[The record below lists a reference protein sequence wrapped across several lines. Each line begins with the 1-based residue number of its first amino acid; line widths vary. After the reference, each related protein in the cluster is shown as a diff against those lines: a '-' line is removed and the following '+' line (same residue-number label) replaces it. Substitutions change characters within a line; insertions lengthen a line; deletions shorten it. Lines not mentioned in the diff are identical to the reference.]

1 MPINLILLIAA
12 LLVSLLLFRWLLTI
26 IKSTVINLAI
36 IALIIVLLQSAFG
49 ISPQELWNEIIN
61 HPQTFQD
68 FFQTD
73 SNQLFL
79 VIVAKLG
86 IPIVI

>member
-36 IALIIVLLQSAFG
+36 IALIIELLQSAFV

-61 HPQTFQD
+61 LPQTFQD
-68 FFQTD
+68 FF
-73 SNQLFL
+73 SNRQ
-79 VIVAKLG
+79 
-86 IPIVI
+86 

>member
-36 IALIIVLLQSAFG
+36 IALIIVLLQSIFG

-61 HPQTFQD
+61 LPQTFQD
-68 FFQTD
+68 FF
-73 SNQLFL
+73 SNRQ
-79 VIVAKLG
+79 
-86 IPIVI
+86 

>member
-12 LLVSLLLFRWLLTI
+12 LLVSWLLFRWLFTI

-49 ISPQELWNEIIN
+49 ISPQELLNEIIN
-61 HPQTFQD
+61 LPQTFQN
-68 FFQTD
+68 FF
-73 SNQLFL
+73 SNIQ
-79 VIVAKLG
+79 
-86 IPIVI
+86 

>member
-49 ISPQELWNEIIN
+49 NSPQELWNEIIN
-61 HPQTFQD
+61 LPQTFQD
-68 FFQTD
+68 VFQRY
-73 SNQLFL
+73 SNQFFNN
-79 VIVAKLG
+79 
-86 IPIVI
+86 

>member
-12 LLVSLLLFRWLLTI
+12 LLVSLLLFRWILTI
-26 IKSTVINLAI
+26 IKSKVINLAI

-61 HPQTFQD
+61 LPQTFQD

-86 IPIVI
+86 IPIII